1 MTLNGWIGH
10 MVVLVS
16 TASCLSGCVAVAA
29 IPAVA
34 GGIAAKK
41 ASDYGTIA
49 RARRDQQATKRMA
62 PLPTPASTPRDAS
75 ASASTRSSARST
87 LHPTIDVPIPVDPRS
102 MHPSIVDAKALP
114 PAGDAPQ
121 ARSTPAATAVS
132 SSSWTNIGRY
142 VAARSTAPTHS
153 VLLVRGSSSDTP
165 AWVPCSGKPRAM
177 IVRLD
182 TVLSLAGER
191 WQILP
196 AAALWLDAFR
206 TLGIP
211 VILIGSASVEARA
224 GIKGAFRDADL
235 DTLLERGELRL
246 GLDPAAMPAE
256 RASIAAKYCVIAIVG
271 RDASDFP
278 NASLPET
285 SSPALMDKWGA
296 GWFRVVAE

>member
-41 ASDYGTIA
+41 ASDYGAIA
-49 RARRDQQATKRMA
+49 RTRRDQQVATRTP
-62 PLPTPASTPRDAS
+62 PLPTPASTSRDAL
-75 ASASTRSSARST
+75 ASASTLSGERST
-87 LHPTIDVPIPVDPRS
+87 LHPPTDVPIPVDPRS
-102 MHPSIVDAKALP
+102 MRPGVADTKAFP

-121 ARSTPAATAVS
+121 ARSAPAATVVS
-132 SSSWTNIGRY
+132 FSSWTNIGRY
-142 VAARSTAPTHS
+142 VAARLAAPTHS

-165 AWVPCSGKPRAM
+165 AWVPCAGKPRAM

-182 TVLSLAGER
+182 TVLSLTGER

-196 AAALWLDAFR
+196 IAASWLDAFQ
-206 TLGIP
+206 TLEVP
-211 VILIGSASVEARA
+211 LILIGSAPVEARA
-224 GIKGAFRDADL
+224 SIEAAFRDADL
-235 DTLLERGELRL
+235 GTLLESGELRL
-246 GLDPAAMPAE
+246 ARDPVAMPAE
-256 RASIAAKYCVIAIVG
+256 RASIAAKHCVIAIVG

-285 SSPALMDKWGA
+285 SSPALIDKWGA
-296 GWFRVVAE
+296 GWFRVMPN